1 VVADG
6 EEDSVGSGVAKERA
20 AAYDS
25 SFRRQT
31 QPVVRM
37 AEYKVKFEVF
47 EGPLDLLL
55 YLIKKEE
62 VDIYE
67 VNLTLLATQFIEYI
81 ETMRM
86 LDLEIAGEFLVMAAT
101 LMEIKSRMILPRPEM
116 PAEEGEEPE
125 GDPRLELVRQL
136 LEYKRFKD
144 AAQDLEALG
153 DEQLRRYNRPAAE
166 IVIGP
171 EEQRYA
177 LDEMMKDVQI
187 WDLLSAF
194 ARIMQSINIA
204 PREVV
209 YDDTP
214 IEQIAERLLALMS
227 ERRTALF
234 SDVIHA
240 LFAGQETVAR
250 SHLVGAFLAILEC
263 IRRRLIAITQDEDF
277 GDLRLFWREDGGEAV
292 IDRQD
297 KLAPPEVRIT
307 SREAARAAD
316 GFERPVGRFKDDL
329 DRDDSQVTEFDDL
342 LESIKVPDV
351 ETFKTIYSE
360 DEVLGRETQ
369 AEGQAGAELP
379 PQAGEAAALPK
390 APPEGPE
397 KPPDAK

>member
-1 VVADG
+1 MTYRVDLDNYV
-6 EEDSVGSGVAKERA
+6 
-20 AAYDS
+20 
-25 SFRRQT
+25 
-31 QPVVRM
+31 
-37 AEYKVKFEVF
+37 
-47 EGPLDLLL
+47 GPLDLLL
-55 YLIKKEE
+55 YLIRKEE
-62 VDIYE
+62 VEIQDIPILRITEQY
-67 VNLTLLATQFIEYI
+67 VAYLNVLTSMDINV
-81 ETMRM
+81 
-86 LDLEIAGEFLVMAAT
+86 AGEFLVMAAT

-214 IEQIAERLLALMS
+214 IEQIAERLVALMS

-250 SHLVGAFLAILEC
+250 SHLIGAFLAILEC

-277 GDLRLFWREDGGEAV
+277 ADLRLFWREDGGEPV

-297 KLAPPEVRIT
+297 KLAPPEARIT

-316 GFERPVGRFKDDL
+316 GLERPAGRFKDDF

-342 LESIKVPDV
+342 LESIKIPDV
-351 ETFKTIYSE
+351 ETFKPIYSE
-360 DEVLGRETQ
+360 DEVLGREAQ
-369 AEGQAGAELP
+369 AEGQSGTPSP
-379 PQAGEAAALPK
+379 PSEPPAP
-390 APPEGPE
+390 PPEGPE
-397 KPPDAK
+397 KPPDVPPAQVS